1 MNHEEEIEQTLKDI
15 QVDLD
20 WTIMFTRKCKRR
32 QQQLAL
38 LNPLIQIPQMCWNF
52 YSLKYGL
59 AFLNLAIAVGL
70 ACMVW
75 WSFAKTI
82 QRLRERKRT
91 LAVLKM
97 RGQQLLERW
106 RGYKN

>member
-1 MNHEEEIEQTLKDI
+1 
-15 QVDLD
+15 
-20 WTIMFTRKCKRR
+20 
-32 QQQLAL
+32 
-38 LNPLIQIPQMCWNF
+38 
-52 YSLKYGL
+52 
-59 AFLNLAIAVGL
+59 
-70 ACMVW
+70 MVW